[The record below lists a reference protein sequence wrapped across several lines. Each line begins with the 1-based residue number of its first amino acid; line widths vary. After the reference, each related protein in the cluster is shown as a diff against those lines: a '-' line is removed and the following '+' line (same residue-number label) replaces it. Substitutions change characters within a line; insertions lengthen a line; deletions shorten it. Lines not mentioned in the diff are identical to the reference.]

1 MTAHF
6 QGETSGPIQVQTR
19 QWSREEIET
28 RIGRV
33 IKWVLIVL
41 FVFLTAFPF
50 YWMLN
55 LSVRPLPDV
64 LQNPTRLVPTLEQLA
79 NFAEPYRAVL
89 VDYNFLTFIGNSLLL
104 AVTTVTLTLLLAIPG
119 AYATTRLDFRFKAVM
134 SWGILLV
141 YMFPAIVIGIPLFVV
156 YTKLGWRGNLLT
168 LIIVYLSSTLPVA
181 LYMLRSYFQT
191 IPKELEEA
199 ALIDGSTRLRT
210 IWLVVLPLSIPAV
223 ASVALYTFMIAW
235 NEFLFALLF
244 LVETRP
250 AWTLPL
256 GLQQLDSQEVPKT
269 MLMAGSV
276 IISVPI
282 IVLFFF
288 FERFL
293 TRGLTAGA
301 VKG

>member
-1 MTAHF
+1 MTTS
-6 QGETSGPIQVQTR
+6 QPETQQTVAQSR
-19 QWSREEIET
+19 EWSREEVELFLAGI
-28 RIGRV
+28 
-33 IKWVLIVL
+33 IKWVLIA
-41 FVFLTAFPF
+41 FFLVITAFPF

-64 LQNPTRLVPTLEQLA
+64 LQNPDRLFPTGDQLA
-79 NFAEPYRAVL
+79 NFTEAYRAVL
-89 VDYNFLTFIGNSLLL
+89 VDFHFADYIVNSTILS
-104 AVTTVTLTLLLAIPG
+104 VTTVTLTLLLAIPG
-119 AYATTRLDFRFKAVM
+119 AYAITRLDFRFKNAM

-141 YMFPAIVIGIPLFVV
+141 YMFPAIVIGIPIFVV
-156 YTKLGWRGNLLT
+156 YTRLGWRGQLMT

-181 LYMLRSYFQT
+181 MYMLRSYFLT
-191 IPKELEEA
+191 IPKDLEEA
-199 ALIDGSTRLRT
+199 AMMDGSSRLAT
-210 IWLVVLPLSIPAV
+210 IWRVVIPLSTPAI

-244 LVETRP
+244 LVE
-250 AWTLPL
+250 AQDSWTLPL
-256 GLQQLDSQEVPKT
+256 GLQQLDGQEVPKT

-282 IVLFFF
+282 IFLFFF